1 MNVSIILFLQNLFCN
16 ISKFTVL
23 KVDEVFLTVKR
34 ESTFIL
40 LWTVFNQKEIAK
52 VTIFEQILFE
62 IKEIFSLNKIHVTIG
77 RLRLS

>member
-1 MNVSIILFLQNLFCN
+1 MNVAIILFLQNLFCN

-40 LWTVFNQKEIAK
+40 LWTVFNEKEIAK
-52 VTIFEQILFE
+52 VTIFE
-62 IKEIFSLNKIHVTIG
+62 
-77 RLRLS
+77 